1 MWLALVSV
9 MDKHAISFTLGPTQI
24 LLLFYAIGDVP

>member
-1 MWLALVSV
+1 MRLAWVSI

-24 LLLFYAIGDVP
+24 LLLFNAIGDVP